1 MMNLMIIDDHL
12 LIRAGIKLLLK
23 NAREYR
29 VTAEAGSAEEALA
42 LLAETPVDLVILDI
56 SMPGMGGL
64 AAIRAIGAQYPTV
77 KILVLSMHEDEEYI
91 YKAMQSGAM
100 GYLPKTSAD
109 DELFDALRALAEG
122 RRYLSPNAQQ
132 SLLAAMFSRPGDAEE
147 DPRARLTEREK
158 EVFDRLIRGYT
169 VTETAEQLHLSGKT
183 VDTHKT
189 HIYEK
194 LGCSRRSDLVALAIR
209 HGLLQT
215 PGV

>member
-42 LLAETPVDLVILDI
+42 LLRETPVDLVILDI

-100 GYLPKTSAD
+100 GISQRPPRTTNSSTPCAPSPRDAATSARTHSSRSS
-109 DELFDALRALAEG
+109 LPCSAAPGTPSKTRAHV
-122 RRYLSPNAQQ
+122 SPSAKKRCSTASSAATQ
-132 SLLAAMFSRPGDAEE
+132 SPRPQSSS
-147 DPRARLTEREK
+147 T
-158 EVFDRLIRGYT
+158 
-169 VTETAEQLHLSGKT
+169 
-183 VDTHKT
+183 
-189 HIYEK
+189 
-194 LGCSRRSDLVALAIR
+194 
-209 HGLLQT
+209 
-215 PGV
+215 

>member
-1 MMNLMIIDDHL
+1 
-12 LIRAGIKLLLK
+12 
-23 NAREYR
+23 
-29 VTAEAGSAEEALA
+29 
-42 LLAETPVDLVILDI
+42 
-56 SMPGMGGL
+56 
-64 AAIRAIGAQYPTV
+64 
-77 KILVLSMHEDEEYI
+77 
-91 YKAMQSGAM
+91 
-100 GYLPKTSAD
+100 
-109 DELFDALRALAEG
+109 
-122 RRYLSPNAQQ
+122 
-132 SLLAAMFSRPGDAEE
+132 MFSRPGDAEE

>member
-1 MMNLMIIDDHL
+1 
-12 LIRAGIKLLLK
+12 
-23 NAREYR
+23 
-29 VTAEAGSAEEALA
+29 
-42 LLAETPVDLVILDI
+42 
-56 SMPGMGGL
+56 
-64 AAIRAIGAQYPTV
+64 
-77 KILVLSMHEDEEYI
+77 
-91 YKAMQSGAM
+91 M

-109 DELFDALRALAEG
+109 DELFDALHALAEG

>member
-23 NAREYR
+23 NARDYR

-42 LLAETPVDLVILDI
+42 LLRETPVDLVILDI

-64 AAIRAIGAQYPTV
+64 AAIRAIGAQYPAV

-109 DELFDALRALAEG
+109 DELFDSSRSSPPCSAAPGTPRKTRAHV
-122 RRYLSPNAQQ
+122 SPSAKKRCSTASSAATQ
-132 SLLAAMFSRPGDAEE
+132 SPRPQSSS
-147 DPRARLTEREK
+147 T
-158 EVFDRLIRGYT
+158 
-169 VTETAEQLHLSGKT
+169 
-183 VDTHKT
+183 
-189 HIYEK
+189 
-194 LGCSRRSDLVALAIR
+194 
-209 HGLLQT
+209 
-215 PGV
+215 